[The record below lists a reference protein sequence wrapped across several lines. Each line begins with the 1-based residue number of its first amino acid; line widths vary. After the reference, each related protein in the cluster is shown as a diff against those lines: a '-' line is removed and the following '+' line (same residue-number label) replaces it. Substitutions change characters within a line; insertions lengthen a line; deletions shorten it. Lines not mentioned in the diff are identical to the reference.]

1 MGNLMTESGLN
12 PQNLQSKGN
21 LTLGMTD
28 DEYTAAV
35 DDGTYTNFIT
45 DRLGFGLAQ
54 WTYPSRKEALLRFAK
69 ERSVSIGDLET
80 QLDFLCQ
87 EMNGYKTVMDVLRS
101 ATSVKEASD
110 VVLTKYEKP
119 ADQGEEAKEKRAA
132 YGEAIY
138 SRYTAKPTFPYL
150 VRITDTHLNI
160 RKGPSTKYASRG
172 YIKPGT
178 YTIVDEQDGFGLLAA
193 YADARNGWVMLKYTT
208 RKKAPQCF
216 PI

>member
-54 WTYPSRKEALLRFAK
+54 WTYPSRKEALLSFAK
-69 ERSVSIGDLET
+69 ERGESIGDLDM
-80 QLDFLCQ
+80 QLDFLCK
-87 EMNGYKTVMDVLRS
+87 EMNGYKPVMDVLRS